1 MYYCNELFFRII
13 GHDVTPQF
21 VNYGK
26 SGQSKVQ
33 LISGKGDDCNNH
45 TKENR
50 ECPTIHPFSIFSG
63 DLAVCQKTF
72 AGTGLQFLLLI
83 LIKACVRY
91 LYKIFIF

>member
-1 MYYCNELFFRII
+1 M
-13 GHDVTPQF
+13 GHDETTQF

-33 LISGKGDDCNNH
+33 LISGIGDDCNNL

-63 DLAVCQKTF
+63 DLAICQIIF
-72 AGTGLQFLLLI
+72 AGTGL
-83 LIKACVRY
+83 
-91 LYKIFIF
+91 

>member
-13 GHDVTPQF
+13 GHDETPQF

-33 LISGKGDDCNNH
+33 LICGKVDDCNNL

-50 ECPTIHPFSIFSG
+50 ECLTIHLFPTFSD
-63 DLAVCQKTF
+63 DLAMCQIIF
-72 AGTGLQFLLLI
+72 AGIGL
-83 LIKACVRY
+83 
-91 LYKIFIF
+91 

>member
-13 GHDVTPQF
+13 GHDEALQF

-33 LISGKGDDCNNH
+33 LVSGKGDDCNNL

-50 ECPTIHPFSIFSG
+50 ECSTIHPFSTFSG
-63 DLAVCQKTF
+63 DLAMCQIIF
-72 AGTGLQFLLLI
+72 AGTGL
-83 LIKACVRY
+83 
-91 LYKIFIF
+91 